1 MHIHTQVLF
10 RTFKNSAMG
19 ELKKQAKHVL
29 FLGLQVTY
37 LQEQSHLKEYHK
49 YPNYKILK
57 PSVQVFPPTD
67 KWGFYPKERSAAA
80 TFLTLLRTHH
90 IKFTLRSQSAIKT
103 AKMIPWRVVNSQTL
117 LFGFPHPT
125 PAASPLKFT
134 NPNHP
139 DSRSL
144 THQRRMQLMSY
155 LLIQNA
161 SAGKRSHRELL
172 TLKRE
177 GEGAGN

>member
-1 MHIHTQVLF
+1 
-10 RTFKNSAMG
+10 MG
-19 ELKKQAKHVL
+19 
-29 FLGLQVTY
+29 FL
-37 LQEQSHLKEYHK
+37 
-49 YPNYKILK
+49 P
-57 PSVQVFPPTD
+57 
-67 KWGFYPKERSAAA
+67 PKERSAAA
-80 TFLTLLRTHH
+80 TFLTLSRTHH
-90 IKFTLRSQSAIKT
+90 IKFTLRSLSPIKT
-103 AKMIPWRVVNSQTL
+103 AKTISRRVVNSQTL

-125 PAASPLKFT
+125 PAASPLKCT

-161 SAGKRSHRELL
+161 SAGKRAHQELL

-177 GEGAGN
+177 GEGAGNWRCLPAENFPRVPSLRRTRKHPPLPAPVAASVLTLWVPGTGGHPGVSSRFRF